1 MAGMFMGKYVF
12 FIIILTL
19 GLLLVGCSEKKEGK
33 IITVSAAASL
43 TEPLQK
49 VKEKFEESHPDVKVI
64 FNFGS
69 SGALKQQI
77 IQGAPVDVFIAAS
90 SKHVDELVSKDIIP
104 SSANLLKNDLVLIIR
119 EGVSISE
126 LTHLKN
132 MKSIAI
138 GTPEVVPA
146 GDYAKEALTN
156 SGVWTDIQGKLIFAK
171 DVKHVLTLVQS
182 GNVDAGIVYKSDV
195 QKNFPKSRVINIPSS
210 LHSEIIYPVG
220 IINQSN
226 EAEQFQKFLRDNVA
240 LQIFIEF
247 GFSEVE

>member
-1 MAGMFMGKYVF
+1 MGKYIF
-12 FIIILTL
+12 FIITL
-19 GLLLVGCSEKKEGK
+19 SLVLLLAACSEKKEEK

-49 VKEKFEESHPDVKVI
+49 VKEKFEESHPNVKVV

-90 SKHVDELVSKDIIP
+90 RKHVDELVSKDLIQ
-104 SSANLLKNDLVLIIR
+104 SSANLLKNDLVLIFGER
-119 EGVSISE
+119 VSLSE
-126 LTHLKN
+126 LSHLKN

-156 SGVWTDIQGKLIFAK
+156 SGVWTDIQGKLVFAK

-182 GNVDAGIVYKSDV
+182 GNVDVGIVYKSDV
-195 QKNFPKSRVINIPSS
+195 QKHFPKSRVINIPSS

-220 IINQSN
+220 IIKQSN
-226 EAEQFQKFLRDNVA
+226 EAEQFQEFLRENESQ
-240 LQIFIEF
+240 QIFLEY
-247 GFSEVE
+247 GFREVE